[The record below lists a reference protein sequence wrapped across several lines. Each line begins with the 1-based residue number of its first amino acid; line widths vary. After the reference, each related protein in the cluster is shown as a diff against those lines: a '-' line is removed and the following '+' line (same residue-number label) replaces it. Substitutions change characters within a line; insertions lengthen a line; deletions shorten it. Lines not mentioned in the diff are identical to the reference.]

1 MKFSLFKRTTFR
13 TNIVVD
19 LEKFKISEIDMSLG
33 RIEYPN
39 SHQMYLVRGF
49 FFFFFFKYYYFHMH
63 KIIEIFRHEITL
75 YKLILSANTL
85 KINFIFVNFIEQLN
99 REKLSIRNQVKLP
112 YFAKIQSKRDINK
125 NTFQSIDKK
134 K

>member
-49 FFFFFFKYYYFHMH
+49 FFFFFF
-63 KIIEIFRHEITL
+63 
-75 YKLILSANTL
+75 
-85 KINFIFVNFIEQLN
+85 
-99 REKLSIRNQVKLP
+99 
-112 YFAKIQSKRDINK
+112 
-125 NTFQSIDKK
+125 
-134 K
+134 

>member
-49 FFFFFFKYYYFHMH
+49 FILN
-63 KIIEIFRHEITL
+63 IIIFICT
-75 YKLILSANTL
+75 KS
-85 KINFIFVNFIEQLN
+85 
-99 REKLSIRNQVKLP
+99 
-112 YFAKIQSKRDINK
+112 
-125 NTFQSIDKK
+125 
-134 K
+134 

>member
-49 FFFFFFKYYYFHMH
+49 KKYIY
-63 KIIEIFRHEITL
+63 IIIFI
-75 YKLILSANTL
+75 
-85 KINFIFVNFIEQLN
+85 
-99 REKLSIRNQVKLP
+99 
-112 YFAKIQSKRDINK
+112 KIQIVLSTIGILEQMINNYDPFK
-125 NTFQSIDKK
+125 
-134 K
+134 

>member
-39 SHQMYLVRGF
+39 SNQMYLVRGF
-49 FFFFFFKYYYFHMH
+49 FFFFF
-63 KIIEIFRHEITL
+63 
-75 YKLILSANTL
+75 LILLFSYAQNHR
-85 KINFIFVNFIEQLN
+85 N
-99 REKLSIRNQVKLP
+99 LSP
-112 YFAKIQSKRDINK
+112 
-125 NTFQSIDKK
+125 
-134 K
+134 

>member
-1 MKFSLFKRTTFR
+1 
-13 TNIVVD
+13 
-19 LEKFKISEIDMSLG
+19 
-33 RIEYPN
+33 
-39 SHQMYLVRGF
+39 
-49 FFFFFFKYYYFHMH
+49 MH
-63 KIIEIFRHEITL
+63 KIIETFHHEITL

-99 REKLSIRNQVKLP
+99 REKLSIRNQVKLL

-134 K
+134 NKKNLLQDTFDDYWDTLCDPMTYQFHLF

>member
-1 MKFSLFKRTTFR
+1 
-13 TNIVVD
+13 
-19 LEKFKISEIDMSLG
+19 
-33 RIEYPN
+33 
-39 SHQMYLVRGF
+39 
-49 FFFFFFKYYYFHMH
+49 MH
-63 KIIEIFRHEITL
+63 KIIETFHHEITL

-99 REKLSIRNQVKLP
+99 REKLSIRNQVKLL

-134 K
+134 NNIIQFMDNQTFEIKRKKH

>member
-1 MKFSLFKRTTFR
+1 
-13 TNIVVD
+13 
-19 LEKFKISEIDMSLG
+19 
-33 RIEYPN
+33 
-39 SHQMYLVRGF
+39 
-49 FFFFFFKYYYFHMH
+49 MH
-63 KIIEIFRHEITL
+63 KIIETFRHEITL

-85 KINFIFVNFIEQLN
+85 KINFIEQSN
-99 REKLSIRNQVKLP
+99 REKLRIRNQVKLL

>member
-1 MKFSLFKRTTFR
+1 
-13 TNIVVD
+13 
-19 LEKFKISEIDMSLG
+19 
-33 RIEYPN
+33 
-39 SHQMYLVRGF
+39 
-49 FFFFFFKYYYFHMH
+49 MH
-63 KIIEIFRHEITL
+63 KIIETFRHEITL

-99 REKLSIRNQVKLP
+99 REKLSIRNQVKLL

-134 K
+134 KNNIIQFMDNQTFEIKRKKH